1 MTELIQ
7 KYTNKDLSIS
17 FEEMLEDFSKVNPT
31 NIPINDICL
40 LRLMGDYSYKMQNKE
55 KWSFCENIGNLFF
68 DVFNAKYP
76 NFHFSLSDFQDI
88 VSQNKDSSPSS
99 IDLKFCDFLDKLY
112 KEKYSLKTTD
122 DMQKY
127 FSFRMSVSQE
137 MQTILSP
144 YKIDWNEV
152 EDKYEKL
159 EEVIGN
165 NFGHLQDD
173 ENYAS
178 TMDTIEDIKQK
189 ANKKIESIIKKYVTD
204 IKEMYLQAIQNKSPV
219 EIILIKTEL
228 QTLIYKDFDIDM
240 DKIYED
246 VVKTYN
252 FNNIINDFMLTLFDV
267 DKSMHRL
274 ALNMDLILCQLQE
287 LTNPTQTLC

>member
-76 NFHFSLSDFQDI
+76 DFHFSLSDFQDI
-88 VSQNKDSSPSS
+88 VSQNKNTSPSS

-127 FSFRMSVSQE
+127 FSFRMCVSQE

-152 EDKYEKL
+152 ENKYEQL
-159 EEVIGN
+159 EEVIEN
-165 NFGHLQDD
+165 NFGHLEDD
-173 ENYAS
+173 ENFALI
-178 TMDTIEDIKQK
+178 MDTIEDIKEK
-189 ANKKIESIIKKYVTD
+189 ANKKMESIIHKYINYTKD
-204 IKEMYLQAIQNKSPV
+204 INYIKDTYPSLIQNKSPV
-219 EIILIKTEL
+219 EIILIKTKL
-228 QTLIYKDFDIDM
+228 QKQIYKDFDIDM

-252 FNNIINDFMLTLFDV
+252 FDNIINGFMLTLFDV
-267 DKSMHRL
+267 EKSMHRL
-274 ALNMDLILCQLQE
+274 ALNMDLILCQLKE
-287 LTNPTQTLC
+287 LC